1 MPADTANHAR
11 ASQHITNFGE
21 NLGLRLRPGNGARV
35 LQSVTATATT
45 PAAAAAVATTTAA
58 PAPPATTAAPAPAA
72 SKTASRTTASSARAT
87 ASAAPTLPPPDPYW
101 RSGDTSVRL
110 FKGDC
115 VSVLNALPAES
126 VDVIFADPPYFLSN
140 GGTTCRAG
148 KRTSVDKGAWDRSQG
163 VEENH
168 AFNHKWLA
176 ACNRVLKPN
185 GTIWVSGTGHVIYS
199 VGYAMQQQ
207 GFKPLNEIVWEKP
220 NPPPNLSC
228 RYFTHSTETI
238 LWAARNR
245 KSRHHFE
252 YDTMREL
259 NGGKQMK
266 SVWRMTAPGKSE
278 KTHGRHPTQKPV
290 SLLERLLTASC
301 PPGGVVLDPFNG
313 SGTTGVAAVRLGHQY
328 IGVDLENAYL
338 DLTTARLLEA
348 VPALRERPALRVV

>member
-1 MPADTANHAR
+1 MSATSTNGPATGSVTPPAAP
-11 ASQHITNFGE
+11 ATPAAPT
-21 NLGLRLRPGNGARV
+21 PGA
-35 LQSVTATATT
+35 TATAGTP
-45 PAAAAAVATTTAA
+45 PAARPAGRATST
-58 PAPPATTAAPAPAA
+58 
-72 SKTASRTTASSARAT
+72 SARPGPQA
-87 ASAAPTLPPPDPYW
+87 PPPDPHW
-101 RSGDTSVRL
+101 RSADGRVRL

-115 VSVLNALPAES
+115 VSVLDALPAES

-176 ACNRVLKPN
+176 ACNRVLRPN

-228 RYFTHSTETI
+228 RYFTHSTESI

-245 KSRHHFE
+245 KSRHHFN
-252 YDTMREL
+252 YDKMREL

-266 SVWRMTAPGKSE
+266 SVWRLTAPGKSE

-290 SLLERLLTASC
+290 SLLERLLMASC
-301 PPGGVVLDPFNG
+301 PEGGVVLDPFNG
-313 SGTTGVAAVRLGHQY
+313 SGTTGVAAVQLGHQY
-328 IGVDLENAYL
+328 IGIDLEDEYL
-338 DLTTARLLEA
+338 ALTQSRLLEVA
-348 VPALRERPALRVV
+348 PELRERPALRVVV

>member
-1 MPADTANHAR
+1 M
-11 ASQHITNFGE
+11 
-21 NLGLRLRPGNGARV
+21 
-35 LQSVTATATT
+35 LQSVTASATT
-45 PAAAAAVATTTAA
+45 PASNPASPTATAAAASSAAIATTPVAS
-58 PAPPATTAAPAPAA
+58 APAPAA
-72 SKTASRTTASSARAT
+72 ATRAAPARPAGRAAATSARPTVA
-87 ASAAPTLPPPDPYW
+87 TLPPPDPFW
-101 RSGDTSVRL
+101 RSGDGRVRL

-115 VSVLNALPAES
+115 VSVLDGLPAES

-228 RYFTHSTETI
+228 RYFTHSTESI

-245 KSRHHFE
+245 KSRHHFN

-290 SLLERLLTASC
+290 SLLERLLVASC
-301 PPGGVVLDPFNG
+301 PAGGVVLDPFNG
-313 SGTTGVAAVRLGHQY
+313 SGTTGVAAVKLGHHY
-328 IGVDLENAYL
+328 IGVDLENEYL
-338 DLTTARLLEA
+338 ELTTARLLEA
-348 VPALRERPALRVV
+348 APELRERPALRVVV

>member
-1 MPADTANHAR
+1 M
-11 ASQHITNFGE
+11 
-21 NLGLRLRPGNGARV
+21 
-35 LQSVTATATT
+35 LQSLTATATT
-45 PAAAAAVATTTAA
+45 SAAAAAASVPATAQAAAATAA
-58 PAPPATTAAPAPAA
+58 PTAGATPAAAPTATARTTKPAA
-72 SKTASRTTASSARAT
+72 RASASAT
-87 ASAAPTLPPPDPYW
+87 ASAPGLPPPDPYW
-101 RSGDTSVRL
+101 RSGDARVRL

-290 SLLERLLTASC
+290 SLLGRLLTASC

-313 SGTTGVAAVRLGHQY
+313 SGTTGVAAVQLGHQY

-348 VPALRERPALRVV
+348 APELRERPALRVV

>member
-1 MPADTANHAR
+1 M
-11 ASQHITNFGE
+11 
-21 NLGLRLRPGNGARV
+21 
-35 LQSVTATATT
+35 LQSLTATATT
-45 PAAAAAVATTTAA
+45 SAAAAAASVPATAQAAAATAAATAGATPAAAPTATT
-58 PAPPATTAAPAPAA
+58 
-72 SKTASRTTASSARAT
+72 RTTKPAARAT
-87 ASAAPTLPPPDPYW
+87 ASATASAPGLPPPDPYW
-101 RSGDTSVRL
+101 RSGDARVRL

-252 YDTMREL
+252 YDTMREQ

-313 SGTTGVAAVRLGHQY
+313 SGTTGVAAVQLGHQY
-328 IGVDLENAYL
+328 IGVDLETGYL

-348 VPALRERPALRVV
+348 APELRERPALRVV

>member
-1 MPADTANHAR
+1 MARPAGR
-11 ASQHITNFGE
+11 A
-21 NLGLRLRPGNGARV
+21 
-35 LQSVTATATT
+35 
-45 PAAAAAVATTTAA
+45 TAA
-58 PAPPATTAAPAPAA
+58 PARP
-72 SKTASRTTASSARAT
+72 
-87 ASAAPTLPPPDPYW
+87 SAATLPPPDPFW
-101 RSGDTSVRL
+101 RSGDGRVRL

-115 VSVLNALPAES
+115 VSVLDALPAES

-176 ACNRVLKPN
+176 ACNRVLRPN

-245 KSRHHFE
+245 KSRHHFN

-278 KTHGRHPTQKPV
+278 KSHGRHPTQKPMT
-290 SLLERLLTASC
+290 LLDRLLTASC
-301 PPGGVVLDPFNG
+301 PDGGVVLDPFNG
-313 SGTTGVAAVRLGHQY
+313 SGTTGVAAVKLGHSY
-328 IGVDLENAYL
+328 IGVDLETEYL
-338 DLTTARLLEA
+338 ELTTQRLLEVA
-348 VPALRERPALRVV
+348 PELRERPALRVVV

>member
-1 MPADTANHAR
+1 MLHRVTASASTPGPAPATATA
-11 ASQHITNFGE
+11 AT
-21 NLGLRLRPGNGARV
+21 
-35 LQSVTATATT
+35 TATATAT
-45 PAAAAAVATTTAA
+45 EAVR
-58 PAPPATTAAPAPAA
+58 APAA
-72 SKTASRTTASSARAT
+72 PKPAGRAAPTSARPA
-87 ASAAPTLPPPDPYW
+87 TLPPPDPFW
-101 RSGDTSVRL
+101 RSADSRVRL
-110 FKGDC
+110 FQGDC
-115 VSVLNALPAES
+115 VSVLDALPAES

-148 KRTSVDKGAWDRSQG
+148 KRTSVDKGAWDRSNG

-176 ACNRVLKPN
+176 ACNRVLRPN

-228 RYFTHSTETI
+228 RYFTHSTETL

-245 KSRHHFE
+245 KSRHHFN

-266 SVWRMTAPGKSE
+266 SVWRLTAPGKSE

-313 SGTTGVAAVRLGHQY
+313 SGTTGVAAVMLGHSY
-328 IGVDLENAYL
+328 IGIDLETEYL
-338 DLTTARLLEA
+338 QLTTARLLEA
-348 VPALRERPALRVV
+348 APALRQPPAPTVVPGERPALRVVV

>member
-1 MPADTANHAR
+1 MAILD
-11 ASQHITNFGE
+11 
-21 NLGLRLRPGNGARV
+21 
-35 LQSVTATATT
+35 
-45 PAAAAAVATTTAA
+45 
-58 PAPPATTAAPAPAA
+58 
-72 SKTASRTTASSARAT
+72 
-87 ASAAPTLPPPDPYW
+87 
-101 RSGDTSVRL
+101 
-110 FKGDC
+110 
-115 VSVLNALPAES
+115 ALPAES

-176 ACNRVLKPN
+176 ACNRVLRPN

-245 KSRHHFE
+245 KSRHHFA
-252 YDTMREL
+252 YDTMREA

-301 PPGGVVLDPFNG
+301 PAGGVVLDPFNG
-313 SGTTGVAAVRLGHQY
+313 SGTTGVAAVQLGHSY
-328 IGVDLENAYL
+328 IGVDLEAEYL
-338 DLTTARLLEA
+338 DLTTARILEVA
-348 VPALRERPALRVV
+348 PDLRERPALRVVG

>member
-11 ASQHITNFGE
+11 APPSVANFDE
-21 NLGLRLRPGNGARV
+21 NLGSRARPGNGARV
-35 LQSVTATATT
+35 LQSVTASATT
-45 PAAAAAVATTTAA
+45 PAAAAAAPASASAAATATPQPTASPATTTK
-58 PAPPATTAAPAPAA
+58 PATRATTAPARPG
-72 SKTASRTTASSARAT
+72 
-87 ASAAPTLPPPDPYW
+87 AAPLPPPDPHW
-101 RSGDTSVRL
+101 RSADGRVRL

-115 VSVLNALPAES
+115 LSVLAALPAES
-126 VDVIFADPPYFLSN
+126 VDVIFADPPYVLSN

-228 RYFTHSTETI
+228 RYFTHSTETL

-266 SVWRMTAPGKSE
+266 SVWRLTAPGKSE
-278 KTHGRHPTQKPV
+278 KSHGRHPTQKPV
-290 SLLERLLTASC
+290 SLLARLLTASC
-301 PPGGVVLDPFNG
+301 PPGAVVLDPFNG
-313 SGTTGVAAVRLGHQY
+313 SGTTGVAAVQLGHHY
-328 IGVDLENAYL
+328 IGVDLETEYL
-338 DLTTARLLEA
+338 DLTTARLLEVA
-348 VPALRERPALRVV
+348 PDLRERPALRVV